1 LIAGV
6 IGGPG
11 AARAVKVGALVIY
24 TSLALALFSGAWVD
38 PTTLSL
44 GLFGDPQQIIWF
56 LAWPSFAVAH
66 GQNPLFTNYIDYPA
80 GVNLMWN
87 SSALLP
93 ALALAPIGSLAGFVL
108 AYNVLMT
115 AGVALSA
122 WTAFLLIRRFV
133 SSSLAAGV
141 GGLLYGFS
149 PFMTAHSLGHPQ
161 LTVAFMPPV
170 LLIVLDEIVRVQHRR
185 PLVSGLLLGVAAAAQ
200 LLIGEELLA
209 MTAFVGL
216 LLLCLAAGLCPD
228 QVRARIGHAWRA
240 LASAAIAFAVLVAI
254 PIGFQFFGPQR
265 LAGRVHA
272 PNLYVS
278 DALSFLVPTRLL
290 LVSPSPATA
299 VADKFTG
306 NTVETT
312 SYVGILMLL
321 LLAFISVRLWR
332 RLEVRLAALG
342 AVLLAILSM
351 GVTIHVAGKVST
363 MPVFALGLIFPLL
376 QRYLP
381 GRLMLYLTFG
391 GWLAL
396 SRLPILNN
404 ILPGRLMLFFYLL
417 AGLLIASWLSDMRTS
432 PAGERGLRSLAVAA
446 ALFMLIPALPFPS
459 TSNAVPVFFATSS
472 SKRIPTGSA
481 ALVIPY
487 SSAADA
493 RAMLWQVQA
502 GMDFRMPEGYAF
514 IPDAPPRGW
523 RLSPPRS
530 ATQDET
536 IAIAEGRASPLTDA
550 IRQQILA
557 EWKAWDVRTVV
568 VGPMAHEQEEVEF
581 ITGVLGQPS
590 EEVDGVHIWTNVTGV

>member
-1 LIAGV
+1 MIA
-6 IGGPG
+6 GPG
-11 AARAVKVGALVIY
+11 AARAVKAGALVIY
-24 TSLALALFSGAWVD
+24 TGLAVALFSGAWVA
-38 PTTLSL
+38 PTTSSL
-44 GLFGDPQQIIWF
+44 GLSGDAQQIIWF
-56 LAWPSFAVAH
+56 LGWPSFALAH

-87 SSALLP
+87 TTALVP
-93 ALALAPIGSLAGFVL
+93 ALALAPIGHLAGFVL

-122 WTAFLLIRRFV
+122 WTAFLLIRRFA
-133 SSSLAAGV
+133 SSSVAAGV

-149 PFMTAHSLGHPQ
+149 PFMTAHSLGHSQ

-209 MTAFVGL
+209 MAAVLGL
-216 LLLCLAAGLCPD
+216 LLLCLAAGLYPGE
-228 QVRARIGHAWRA
+228 VRARLGHAWRA
-240 LASAAIAFAVLVAI
+240 LACAAIAFTVLVAV
-254 PIGFQFFGPQR
+254 PVGFQFFGPQR

-278 DALSFLVPTRLL
+278 DALSFLVPTRLF
-290 LVSPSPATA
+290 LVAPSPATA
-299 VADKFTG
+299 FADKFTG

-312 SYVGILMLL
+312 SYVGILLL
-321 LLAFISVRLWR
+321 ALLAFISIRMWHR
-332 RLEVRLAALG
+332 QEVRLAALG
-342 AVLLAILSM
+342 AVLVAILSM
-351 GVTIHVAGKVST
+351 GVTIHVAGKVSS
-363 MPVFALGLIFPLL
+363 MPVFVLGLIFPLL

-404 ILPGRLMLFFYLL
+404 ILPSRLMIFFYLL
-417 AGLLIASWLSDMRTS
+417 AGLLIAAWLSDMKTS
-432 PAGERGLRSLAVAA
+432 PAGERRFGLLAVAA
-446 ALFMLIPALPFPS
+446 ALLMLVPALPFPS
-459 TSNAVPVFFATSS
+459 TPNTVPRFFASS
-472 SKRIPTGSA
+472 SVQRIPAGSV

-493 RAMLWQVQA
+493 RAMLWQLQA

-523 RLSPPRS
+523 RLSPPPS
-530 ATQDET
+530 ATQAVT
-536 IAIAEGRASPLTDA
+536 LAIADGRASPLTDET
-550 IRQQILA
+550 RLQILG
-557 EWKAWDVRTVV
+557 EWKAWDVKTVV
-568 VGPMAHEQEEVEF
+568 VGPMAHEQEEVDF
-581 ITGVLGQPS
+581 VTGILGRSPEQ
-590 EEVDGVHIWTNVTGV
+590 VDGVYVWWGVDLNSSS